1 MRIALNFDII
11 LGKSAIFFIQSS
23 YHQDDKLV

>member
-11 LGKSAIFFIQSS
+11 LGKSGIFIVHSS
-23 YHQDDKLV
+23 YQQDDKLV